1 MTARR
6 ILIIIAGGALVL
18 CGLTVAVTQGLFR
31 QLTDTARINSMAQGI
46 ADFELP
52 AGYVPDYAVDV
63 LDYSIVAY
71 KSADEQGH
79 VAFLQAPP
87 GIIPDGQVLDGYIA
101 SNRDERWT
109 ESQLLHSEQR
119 TIRNQPATLTISE
132 RTNSEGQPYR
142 NLNMVF
148 EGRDGP
154 VLLVINQPLE
164 DWSDEMV
171 DAFIASI
178 H

>member
-6 ILIIIAGGALVL
+6 ILIILAGGAVVL
-18 CGLTVAVTQGLFR
+18 CGLTVAATQGLFR
-31 QLTDTARINSMAQGI
+31 QLTDSVRINSMAQRI

-52 AGYVPDYAVDV
+52 AGFGPDYAVDI

-71 KSADEQGH
+71 KSADELGH
-79 VAFLQAPP
+79 LAFLQAPP
-87 GIIPDGQVLDGYIA
+87 GILPDGQVLDGYIA

-109 ESQLLHSEQR
+109 ESQLLHSERR
-119 TIRNQPATLTISE
+119 TVRDHPATLTISE
-132 RTNSEGQPYR
+132 RSNSEGQAYR

-148 EGRDGP
+148 EGRNGA

-164 DWSDEMV
+164 DWNDEMV

-178 H
+178 R